1 MAGGKFIISLDYELM
16 WGVRDTQT
24 LKSYGKNIMGVS
36 QAIDQMLCIFQKF
49 NVNVTF
55 AVVGFLFHENLSKLK
70 NQIPLKTP
78 NYLNPKLSPYPYLDE
93 EMGEAGNLDQCY
105 FNSSTFDKILN
116 FKNHEIATHTYCHY
130 YCMEEGQSI
139 LEFEED
145 LKMAIE
151 VAKNQ
156 NIEIKSIVFPRNQSN
171 LDYLTVCLKY
181 GINSYRGNENS
192 IIYKSKSYADE
203 TYLLRILRFIDSYV
217 NLTGFHCYNIDDI
230 KVNLPFNIP
239 SSRFLRPYSK
249 KLFFLESMK
258 LARIKNAMTHA
269 AQNNL
274 VYHLWWHPHNFGQDL
289 VENIKLLEKILMHYE
304 ILNKKYGFYSV
315 TMESFSSSIKK

>member
-1 MAGGKFIISLDYELM
+1 MVGGKFIISLDFELM

-24 LKSYGKNIMGVS
+24 LKSYGKNILGVS

-70 NQIPLKTP
+70 KQIPIKTP
-78 NYLNPKLSPYPYLDE
+78 NYITPKLSPYPYLDE
-93 EMGEAGNLDQCY
+93 EMGEAGYLDQYY

-130 YCMEEGQSI
+130 YCMEAGQNI
-139 LEFEED
+139 FEFEED

-151 VAKNQ
+151 VAKNK

-171 LDYLTVCLKY
+171 LDYLRVCLKY

-192 IIYKSKSYADE
+192 IIYKSKSHANE
-203 TYLLRILRFIDSYV
+203 TYLLRILRFIDSYI

-230 KVNLPFNIP
+230 KVSLPYNIP
-239 SSRFLRPYSK
+239 
-249 KLFFLESMK
+249 
-258 LARIKNAMTHA
+258 
-269 AQNNL
+269 L
-274 VYHLWWHPHNFGQDL
+274 VDF
-289 VENIKLLEKILMHYE
+289 
-304 ILNKKYGFYSV
+304 
-315 TMESFSSSIKK
+315 